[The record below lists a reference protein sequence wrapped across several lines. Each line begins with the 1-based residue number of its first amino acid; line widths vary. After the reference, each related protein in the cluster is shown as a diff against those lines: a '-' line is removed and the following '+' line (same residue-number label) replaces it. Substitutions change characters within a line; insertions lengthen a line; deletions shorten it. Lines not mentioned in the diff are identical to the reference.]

1 MKTPIQSETDQS
13 SLDQLS
19 QPHPDAESLAAFSDD
34 PDASEHKQ
42 TGQHLAQCP
51 QCRQLVEKLS
61 RLSSAIQQ
69 TVPAIKTNLSEQES
83 LQVTQYV
90 DGELDAKQ
98 SENIGR
104 QLQQDKNL
112 LKAALHYSLHSAVMS
127 KKVDINSSSE
137 SVARVSRNNFNL
149 NFWQKILA
157 WRPPVWET
165 VPVTAML
172 VIVIMT
178 TLSGQQAAQIAV
190 YQDDPVMYFQ
200 KATQAIPGIGFFNAA
215 RESEIKYGK
224 VLAQTDKQGSL
235 TMQWP
240 AIKNANKYSVSIY
253 KLAGIEKVVVGYQET
268 VVTTIIFQDLKL
280 KPNRNYH
287 WQIKG
292 STSDGQI
299 FHTDGGLVVTQ

>member
-1 MKTPIQSETDQS
+1 MKTPIQAENN
-13 SLDQLS
+13 QLS
-19 QPHPDAESLAAFSDD
+19 QAHPDTESLAAFSDD

-51 QCRQLVEKLS
+51 QCRQVVAKLS
-61 RLSSAIQQ
+61 ILTGAIQQ
-69 TVPAIKTNLSEQES
+69 VVPAMKTNLSEQDS
-83 LQVTQYV
+83 LQVAQYV

-98 SENIGR
+98 SENVGR

-137 SVARVSRNNFNL
+137 SVARANHSNI